1 MSKLGLSRRVLPLA
15 LMVLVMGLATAR
27 PAQAQAETAAGW
39 VIFNP
44 ETLQVLY
51 FTTLEAATQYM
62 NQYNFMHLFETQ
74 ITRIY
79 TTAGWAEMI
88 AYWEGRVA
96 AGQAA
101 AAADAAAAA
110 AGIGVGT
117 AAAAGSAVV
126 ITVAGGM
133 ICYYGYVANQN
144 GCSVGDFCWQTMGNY
159 FYYCKPWNWS
169 W

>member
-1 MSKLGLSRRVLPLA
+1 MAVGGHSARGRRDELLPA
-15 LMVLVMGLATAR
+15 LHAVQDRVGWISEGALQYICKRLTVP
-27 PAQAQAETAAGW
+27 PA
-39 VIFNP
+39 
-44 ETLQVLY
+44 
-51 FTTLEAATQYM
+51 EAWGVVTFY
-62 NQYNFMHLFETQ
+62 HLFATQ

-101 AAADAAAAA
+101 AAVDAAAA

-117 AAAAGSAVV
+117 VAAAGGFVV
-126 ITVAGGM
+126 VSVAGGM

-144 GCSVGDFCWQTMGNY
+144 GCSVGDFCWQTMTNY
-159 FYYCKPWNWS
+159 PAYFWPWQWT